1 MPDGRNK
8 NNLPDDMR
16 KKIENLKRSVSKNSS
31 KNLQN
36 LNSKAA
42 VVSGGIKNLMEKL
55 GTAAC
60 EGGENESGCGASFG
74 DVIGV
79 SRGSYDHYG
88 IYVNDRRVISYK
100 GASGDFSGL
109 GSGNKVCVDTLGD
122 FLAGASSFFVCV
134 FPDLYGRPEK
144 VSIDAPVFSFSN
156 IIQPDIAFEIFE
168 LIGRLFKTHKY
179 KLYSPE
185 ETVRRAES
193 GLGEKK
199 YNIVSNNCEHFVLWC
214 KTGISES
221 HQVEDLKKILNR
233 GRVILSGPVVY

>member
-8 NNLPDDMR
+8 NNLPDDM
-16 KKIENLKRSVSKNSS
+16 KEKIERLKRSVNKNGRE
-31 KNLQN
+31 NLQN

-42 VVSGGIKNLMEKL
+42 VVSSGIKKLIEKL
-55 GTAAC
+55 RTAAC

-79 SRGSYDHYG
+79 SRGAYDHYG
-88 IYVNDRRVISYK
+88 IYVNDCRVISYK
-100 GASGDFSGL
+100 GANSDFSGL
-109 GSGNKVCVDTLGD
+109 GSGNKVCSDTLRD

-134 FPDLYGRPEK
+134 FPDSYGRPEK
-144 VSIDAPVFSFSN
+144 VRIDAPVFSFSN
-156 IIQPDIAFEIFE
+156 IIQPDIAFDVFE

-193 GLGEKK
+193 RLGEKK
-199 YNIVSNNCEHFVLWC
+199 YNIISNNCEHFVLWC

-221 HQVEDLKKILNR
+221 HQVEDLKKILNS
-233 GRVILSGPVVY
+233 GRVIVSGSVVY